1 MYQTSTIS
9 NKIVSL
15 GTRSYRQ
22 HLEALSGIALTNQ
35 KLARLNKDL
44 DDLYELLYG
53 RFNTIT
59 ETEVKAMSPL
69 LQELLKT
76 IKGLYTTYRKPAK
89 RLRIEAEIT
98 RLGMNYSALQEI
110 YDDMQNYR
118 LPSKEDNEL
127 RDLLKQASIVMQRIS

>member
-9 NKIVSL
+9 DRIVSL

-22 HLEALSGIALTNQ
+22 HLEGLSGIALTNQ

-59 ETEVKAMSPL
+59 ETEVKSLSPL
-69 LQELLKT
+69 LLALLQT
-76 IKGLYTTYRKPAK
+76 IKVLYSTYRKAAK
-89 RLRIEAEIT
+89 RLRIEDEIS

-118 LPSKEDNEL
+118 LPSEEDNEL
-127 RDLLKQASIVMQRIS
+127 RDMLKQASLLMLRIS

>member
-9 NKIVSL
+9 DRIVSL

-22 HLEALSGIALTNQ
+22 RMEALSGMALTNQ

-59 ETEVKAMSPL
+59 EFEVKELSPVL
-69 LQELLKT
+69 HELLKT
-76 IKGLYTTYRKPAK
+76 VKALYSTYRKTAK
-89 RLRIEAEIT
+89 RIHIEEEIT
-98 RLGMNYSALQEI
+98 RLGMNHSALQEL

-118 LPSKEDNEL
+118 IPSEEDKKL
-127 RDLLKQASIVMQRIS
+127 REMLHQASQLMQRIS